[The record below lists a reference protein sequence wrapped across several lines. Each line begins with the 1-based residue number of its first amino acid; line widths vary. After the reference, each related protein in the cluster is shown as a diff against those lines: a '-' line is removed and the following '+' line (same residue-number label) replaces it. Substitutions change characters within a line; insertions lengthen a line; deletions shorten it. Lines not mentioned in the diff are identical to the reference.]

1 MIAIGFGEVLGCCF
15 TPLNDFIVT
24 LGVFEK
30 NDFLTKKNRVFASN
44 AHGVGFLKISIFYTQ
59 NRFFQKYLNCHWI
72 RWGFGVLF
80 HDLHAT
86 FSGVRFMSSAKLHWR
101 DHWRFTDSTR
111 RDRSQQAKHIGLHN
125 TLKQHSVHLI
135 PIYNDLMRIWGKIP
149 IFLVKKSFFFSKTP
163 GVTIKSFGGWNNT
176 PKPHRIRWQSCPE
189 SARIFEKID
198 FWSKK
203 SRFLKIRPHAD
214 LRQNRDFLAKKST
227 FSKTPRVTI
236 KSFGGWNNT
245 PKPHQIRW

>member
-30 NDFLTKKNRVFASN
+30 NWFFDEKNRVFASN

-149 IFLVKKSFFFSKTP
+149 IFLVKKSFFFKNPWSDDKIIW
-163 GVTIKSFGGWNNT
+163 GVKQHPKASPNT
-176 PKPHRIRWQSCPE
+176 MAIMSWKCE
-189 SARIFEKID
+189 D
-198 FWSKK
+198 FWKN
-203 SRFLKIRPHAD
+203 RFLE
-214 LRQNRDFLAKKST
+214 
-227 FSKTPRVTI
+227 
-236 KSFGGWNNT
+236 
-245 PKPHQIRW
+245 